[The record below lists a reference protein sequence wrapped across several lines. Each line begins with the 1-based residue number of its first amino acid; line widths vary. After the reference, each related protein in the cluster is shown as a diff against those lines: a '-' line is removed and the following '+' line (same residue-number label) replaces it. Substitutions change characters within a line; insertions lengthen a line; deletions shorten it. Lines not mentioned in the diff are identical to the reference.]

1 MALPAPELWKA
12 DPLSRE
18 PRTDA
23 LTKELSALCNSAAVS
38 SRSESCGVWAEMV
51 HSVNVGRSVVQR
63 GVRGFR
69 HGVGRGT
76 RSCVCVTG
84 RCAGPRL
91 RPPGRADARDG
102 ATARASGPSR
112 ERQRRSVRRR
122 RRGRRRRRTAP
133 VGSDAP
139 AYCSILSGRRI
150 RKLTSKPEPGAAARK
165 RPRGPGSGPWR
176 DRSRKA
182 VAPSTPSTKHSY
194 YTPRA
199 TWYRGDAHAAN
210 GFSPH
215 TSARPLSRPH
225 GG

>member
-91 RPPGRADARDG
+91 RPPGRADARM
-102 ATARASGPSR
+102 ARRLARADRAASVSV
-112 ERQRRSVRRR
+112 ERPAAAPTPPDRRLDPMRQPTVQFYR
-122 RRGRRRRRTAP
+122 A
-133 VGSDAP
+133 A
-139 AYCSILSGRRI
+139 A
-150 RKLTSKPEPGAAARK
+150 SKPEPGAGAKTTARPGQRAGATVAVKPSHPQRLAQLLHTTSYMVPGGCACGQRFLTTHVGQTLEQAAR
-165 RPRGPGSGPWR
+165 RMTR
-176 DRSRKA
+176 
-182 VAPSTPSTKHSY
+182 
-194 YTPRA
+194 
-199 TWYRGDAHAAN
+199 
-210 GFSPH
+210 
-215 TSARPLSRPH
+215 
-225 GG
+225 

>member
-1 MALPAPELWKA
+1 VALPAPELWKA

-91 RPPGRADARDG
+91 RPPGPGGRRARGWRDG
-102 ATARASGPSR
+102 SRERTEPRASGV
-112 ERQRRSVRRR
+112 ERPAPTPPDPAGFGVASCDPMPPGPTVHFIGPPHLNRNPA
-122 RRGRRRRRTAP
+122 RGRENVKTTALP
-133 VGSDAP
+133 P
-139 AYCSILSGRRI
+139 R
-150 RKLTSKPEPGAAARK
+150 PGL
-165 RPRGPGSGPWR
+165 
-176 DRSRKA
+176 
-182 VAPSTPSTKHSY
+182 
-194 YTPRA
+194 
-199 TWYRGDAHAAN
+199 
-210 GFSPH
+210 
-215 TSARPLSRPH
+215 ARP
-225 GG
+225 

>member
-91 RPPGRADARDG
+91 RPPGPGGRRARGRG

-112 ERQRRSVRRR
+112 ERQRRASVKRPAPTPPDRRLDPMR
-122 RRGRRRRRTAP
+122 QPTVQFYRA
-133 VGSDAP
+133 A
-139 AYCSILSGRRI
+139 A
-150 RKLTSKPEPGAAARK
+150 SKPEPGAGAK
-165 RPRGPGSGPWR
+165 
-176 DRSRKA
+176 
-182 VAPSTPSTKHSY
+182 TT
-194 YTPRA
+194 
-199 TWYRGDAHAAN
+199 
-210 GFSPH
+210 
-215 TSARPLSRPH
+215 ARPGQRAGATVAVKPSHPQRLAQLLHTTSYMVP
-225 GG
+225 GGCACGQRFLTTHVGQTLEQAALRMTR

>member
-91 RPPGRADARDG
+91 RPPGPGRAAARRDG

-112 ERQRRSVRRR
+112 ERQRRAS
-122 RRGRRRRRTAP
+122 GADAAGPP

-139 AYCSILSGRRI
+139 GPTVHFYRAAA
-150 RKLTSKPEPGAAARK
+150 SKPEPGRGAKTSK
-165 RPRGPGSGPWR
+165 RPRYHRGRAGATVAVKPSHPQRLAQLLHTTSYMVPGGCACGQR
-176 DRSRKA
+176 FLTTH
-182 VAPSTPSTKHSY
+182 VGQTLEQ
-194 YTPRA
+194 
-199 TWYRGDAHAAN
+199 AALRM
-210 GFSPH
+210 
-215 TSARPLSRPH
+215 TR
-225 GG
+225 

>member
-1 MALPAPELWKA
+1 VALPAPELWKA

-91 RPPGRADARDG
+91 RPPGRADPDARDG

-112 ERQRRSVRRR
+112 ERQRRASGGGADAAGPRRLDPMR
-122 RRGRRRRRTAP
+122 QPTVQFYRA
-133 VGSDAP
+133 A
-139 AYCSILSGRRI
+139 A
-150 RKLTSKPEPGAAARK
+150 SKPEPGAGAKTTARPGQRAGATVAVKPSHPQRLAQLLHTTSYMVPGGCACGQRFLTTHVGQTLEQAAR
-165 RPRGPGSGPWR
+165 RMTR
-176 DRSRKA
+176 
-182 VAPSTPSTKHSY
+182 
-194 YTPRA
+194 
-199 TWYRGDAHAAN
+199 
-210 GFSPH
+210 
-215 TSARPLSRPH
+215 
-225 GG
+225 

>member
-1 MALPAPELWKA
+1 VALPAPELWKA

-91 RPPGRADARDG
+91 RPPGRGADARM
-102 ATARASGPSR
+102 ARRLARRASGAD
-112 ERQRRSVRRR
+112 
-122 RRGRRRRRTAP
+122 GDAARTA
-133 VGSDAP
+133 GWIRDAP
-139 AYCSILSGRRI
+139 AYTVHFYRAAATRIETGIRR
-150 RKLTSKPEPGAAARK
+150 ARK
-165 RPRGPGSGPWR
+165 RDRLATTAPAPRPGWR

-182 VAPSTPSTKHSY
+182 VAPSTPST
-194 YTPRA
+194 A
-199 TWYRGDAHAAN
+199 TTHHELHGTGGMRMRPTVSH
-210 GFSPH
+210 H
-215 TSARPLSRPH
+215 TRRPDP
-225 GG
+225 

>member
-91 RPPGRADARDG
+91 RPPGRADARM
-102 ATARASGPSR
+102 ARRLARADRAASVSV
-112 ERQRRSVRRR
+112 ERPAAAPTPPDRRLDPMRQPTVQFYR
-122 RRGRRRRRTAP
+122 A
-133 VGSDAP
+133 A
-139 AYCSILSGRRI
+139 A
-150 RKLTSKPEPGAAARK
+150 SKPEPGRGAKTSK
-165 RPRGPGSGPWR
+165 RPRYHRGPGWR

-182 VAPSTPSTKHSY
+182 VAPSTPST
-194 YTPRA
+194 A
-199 TWYRGDAHAAN
+199 TTHHELHGTGGMRMRPTVSH
-210 GFSPH
+210 H
-215 TSARPLSRPH
+215 TRRPDP
-225 GG
+225 

>member
-1 MALPAPELWKA
+1 MALPAPELWRA

-91 RPPGRADARDG
+91 RPARGRAPGRDG

-112 ERQRRSVRRR
+112 ERQRRAGPAAAPTPPDRRLDPMR
-122 RRGRRRRRTAP
+122 QPTVQFYRAAASKIP
-133 VGSDAP
+133 
-139 AYCSILSGRRI
+139 
-150 RKLTSKPEPGAAARK
+150 SKPEPGAGARARK
-165 RPRGPGSGPWR
+165 RPTAGL
-176 DRSRKA
+176 
-182 VAPSTPSTKHSY
+182 
-194 YTPRA
+194 
-199 TWYRGDAHAAN
+199 
-210 GFSPH
+210 
-215 TSARPLSRPH
+215 ARP
-225 GG
+225 

>member
-63 GVRGFR
+63 GVRGIR

-112 ERQRRSVRRR
+112 ERQRPAS
-122 RRGRRRRRTAP
+122 GGGA
-133 VGSDAP
+133 DAAGP
-139 AYCSILSGRRI
+139 
-150 RKLTSKPEPGAAARK
+150 PGAGWIRCASLLFNFIGPPHLNRNPARARK
-165 RPRGPGSGPWR
+165 RPRGPGWR

-182 VAPSTPSTKHSY
+182 VAPSTPST
-194 YTPRA
+194 A
-199 TWYRGDAHAAN
+199 TTHHELHGTGGMRMRPTVSH
-210 GFSPH
+210 H
-215 TSARPLSRPH
+215 TRRPDP
-225 GG
+225 